1 MSWFETELSLA
12 TIKKM
17 QAIDPSVLY
26 TGFYACDYALNG
38 GEIKHLASHGF
49 IVETGN
55 TRQEL
60 IRVGRNKT
68 IDTEVK
74 EWKVD
79 YDKLWRTMHYYYD
92 LVLAM
97 ENIVDQITDCSEFDE
112 E

>member
-17 QAIDPSVLY
+17 QAIDPSVLC

-38 GEIKHLASHGF
+38 GEIKHLASHGL
-49 IVETGN
+49 IVKTGS

-92 LVLAM
+92 LVLTM
-97 ENIVDQITDCSEFDE
+97 ESMVDHITGCPEFDE